1 MFPENNF
8 ALISPIYASCPACLI
23 PLHLTTLIMFGDE
36 WKLQFANP
44 KENAFSE
51 ILWKT
56 VWLLIDTKRI

>member
-1 MFPENNF
+1 
-8 ALISPIYASCPACLI
+8 
-23 PLHLTTLIMFGDE
+23 MFGDE

-56 VWLLIDTKRI
+56 VWLLIDTKRIWNAMCNRVFLWKAEI